1 MTSSRILYAVLPLM
15 GGALLAAQAPINAR
29 LRTALDSPFGSAVVS
44 FTTGMPLAGK
54 LEHLMLFFILPALL
68 VYLLF
73 STLRAW
79 RRQH

>member
-1 MTSSRILYAVLPLM
+1 
-15 GGALLAAQAPINAR
+15 
-29 LRTALDSPFGSAVVS
+29 
-44 FTTGMPLAGK
+44 MPLAGK

-68 VYLLF
+68 VFLLF